1 MSSLETQTIENSPAW
16 RILRYPRHQFYFFV
30 LISLLQAEGV
40 EVDESSFIPP
50 SCNEIVSNRVGANK
64 KARREVRAW
73 TNQLFGKEAE
83 QVSAESKDAAAE
95 EDLAN
100 EVAAEEAV
108 AEKSAADTLAA
119 EEVVSDDDAPER
131 LAGETTLVV
140 ASEAI
145 AEKLQEV
152 ADVLEDVVAAV
163 EQSAVDLQELHSA
176 GEPAVPEE
184 VSASVSVA
192 PEVAAPGAFVEEV
205 AEAETV
211 EEVAVEEVA
220 VEESVAEEV
229 ALQEVAD
236 EDPTVEE
243 EAVKEMTLQE
253 VSAAEAGDEEVAVEE
268 PSVGEVVV
276 QEDDDEE
283 VVVEKGDA
291 KENIFEEVA
300 VEEVAVEGVAAEEVA
315 SKEVTGK
322 EVAVEEVAVNE
333 GIAVEEVADEEVKAE
348 EIPVVE
354 LCEEVSVA
362 ETAEDLP
369 TTEFIDDIT
378 EKEDIPIDSEVPCQR
393 VEEVNEEPPVE
404 RVCDSEAENESHT
417 KEIFSATEISEKEK
431 LIKETSAEQIMAM
444 KQATEE
450 STTPALA

>member
-1 MSSLETQTIENSPAW
+1 MALTSEELATLIIFQRINKTWAREVHRFESKKNGRKNYVIFRDLNNRKLTSLAD
-16 RILRYPRHQFYFFV
+16 LK
-30 LISLLQAEGV
+30 AEGV

-100 EVAAEEAV
+100 EVDAEEAV

-119 EEVVSDDDAPER
+119 EKVVSDDDAPER

-145 AEKLQEV
+145 ADKLQEV

-268 PSVGEVVV
+268 PSVG
-276 QEDDDEE
+276 
-283 VVVEKGDA
+283 
-291 KENIFEEVA
+291 EVA

>member
-1 MSSLETQTIENSPAW
+1 M
-16 RILRYPRHQFYFFV
+16 
-30 LISLLQAEGV
+30 G
-40 EVDESSFIPP
+40 
-50 SCNEIVSNRVGANK
+50 
-64 KARREVRAW
+64 
-73 TNQLFGKEAE
+73 
-83 QVSAESKDAAAE
+83 
-95 EDLAN
+95 
-100 EVAAEEAV
+100 
-108 AEKSAADTLAA
+108 
-119 EEVVSDDDAPER
+119 
-131 LAGETTLVV
+131 
-140 ASEAI
+140 
-145 AEKLQEV
+145 EV

-236 EDPTVEE
+236 EDPTVEG

-268 PSVGEVVV
+268 PSVGE
-276 QEDDDEE
+276 
-283 VVVEKGDA
+283 
-291 KENIFEEVA
+291 EVA
-300 VEEVAVEGVAAEEVA
+300 VEEVVV
-315 SKEVTGK
+315 
-322 EVAVEEVAVNE
+322 E
-333 GIAVEEVADEEVKAE
+333 GIAVEEVADEEVKAG

-378 EKEDIPIDSEVPCQR
+378 EKEDIPIDSEAPCQR
-393 VEEVNEEPPVE
+393 VEEVTEEPPVVRE
-404 RVCDSEAENESHT
+404 GDSEAENETHA